1 MAVKSPSLLLQTLG
15 TFAFTVRDGD
25 GLTQVELNEFDAVL
39 ITVVCSSPRCSISL
53 GRLRSA
59 LFPDSDLVQ
68 FVDDINQS
76 VGRVGV
82 ALSQVNVDLSGWLQV
97 SDSEL
102 FFSPSIELSADF
114 TSVSQQREAIDVLPL
129 KAVTAQLEYDKGEFL
144 GEFLLTPWINKQRLK
159 LSRAFQSLLS
169 RQMELYASEGVV
181 AKAEIVAH
189 KLLQKSPFNLNALE
203 VLTRLESLPPGNIS
217 VERPSA
223 KASRTRLDVKLF
235 GPGQICVQGAS
246 NAIPLVITGYPR
258 KLLAVLI
265 CSSDRKSSKDVL
277 FDTLWPRAT
286 KAQARQRLHVALHE
300 LRANLDTIQ
309 DDFSSLLTSDRLAVG
324 IDSELI
330 ASSDIDLLKN
340 SAQTLEKLTIEQI
353 DQILVATSG
362 EFLQGER
369 ELNWITQMRR
379 SCDHQVV
386 KLLVKKAEILLAMN
400 RIVDA
405 REVAEQAFDKH
416 PSNEDA
422 CAVLMRCH
430 QALGAREQAIDVFD
444 RLRRVL
450 RDEFD
455 MKVSDLLLTL
465 ANSIRQ
471 NEPINA
477 PTIPLVEMRSVL
489 EGSNIQSLGTG
500 PKPHLSS
507 SSIGSWDLEPI
518 DPTADGAYG
527 GLRRMFLDLLVQTVW
542 VWGPPGLG
550 KKTLIKTVAD
560 EFRGSFLCKIHWLE
574 TEAILEDVDAINL
587 LLSKLVL
594 TSDGSKPVHRNVVIA
609 TWPTTPAC
617 IKTLAQK
624 IHQADSK
631 ALCVF
636 VCQKFP
642 RVKSCVKLRALGF
655 EAWTQRSGSLEV
667 SPAVNAFCK
676 FAQARGF
683 ADLVDRS
690 TVSYLDSLCKYCGG
704 VPGILEELAERLDI
718 SPLNLL
724 QGWLSAQAKSVGD
737 TSLLPSDSFT
747 ARYSAAIREAAKAEF
762 SEKPRL
768 VLEALCSVRSPVSM
782 YSLADIVGVSRLDAI
797 AAVEVLV
804 EAGLLTTFRSR
815 EFDIVFVCI
824 SGFTADVLTQMY
836 LFNPNDKLL
845 RAMVSHYGGMTFPR
859 AESRGKSTYRLMSEV
874 LRFEYV
880 WIETA
885 LDHALRDELQ
895 QDVVKLSRVLRRF
908 YFDAGHVE
916 AAAKFFNRALSSS
929 TDTSDLADFNTVL
942 GGLYGRAGFGR
953 LANKHLL
960 RAIRF
965 ARQIKDEIREATAM
979 HSLGL
984 SVGASGRFERGM
996 KFMNSATALYLKK
1009 GLLDRELVI
1018 IYSSAFLY
1026 LNELKLDFPREVL
1039 EVKRPALLA
1048 NRTQSVATWHSVKAY
1063 LALFEKNSPLAWHHV
1078 TIAIKIAEEINF
1090 VQMCFK
1096 AQLAKAMLLMSDA
1109 RPLDAAVTL
1118 KRAVRQMI
1126 FHDYRSEAAHAM
1138 ALLALS
1144 HVMSRNMNEALE
1156 AQIKAEQ
1163 LLDNVDDMQARAMLA
1178 YSRMTFFVAS
1188 NIPIDETWFRSE
1200 VVSKWTLFPAYIRS
1214 AFGAYQPLIKSKISS
1229 AEFARLFGS
1238 DCQSNLP
1245 VLTMFESVNRFVIEH
1260 VSEDR
1265 I

>member
-1 MAVKSPSLLLQTLG
+1 MVAKTPSIFIQTFG
-15 TFAFTVRDGD
+15 TFELLVLDGNTSKRV
-25 GLTQVELNEFDAVL
+25 GLTEFDATL
-39 ITVVCSSPRCSISL
+39 ISVICSAPQCAISL
-53 GRLRSA
+53 ARLRGV
-59 LFPDSDLVQ
+59 LFPDRERTKFLEE
-68 FVDDINQS
+68 INQC
-76 VGRVGV
+76 VDRVGK
-82 ALSQVNVDLSGWLQV
+82 ALSEVQAGLSTWLRI

-102 FFSPSIELSADF
+102 FFSPTVLHNADF
-114 TSVSQQREAIDVLPL
+114 TSIAQQRETIELLPL
-129 KAVTAQLEYDKGEFL
+129 AAVTSQLLHDKGEFL
-144 GEFLLTPWINKQRLK
+144 GEFSPTPWIKKQRVK
-159 LSRAFQSLLS
+159 FSRVFQSLLA
-169 RQMELYASEGVV
+169 RQMALYASEGVP
-181 AKAEIVAH
+181 AKAELVAH

-203 VLTRLESLPPGNIS
+203 LLNRLEALPLNDIPVAFPIATTPR
-217 VERPSA
+217 V
-223 KASRTRLDVKLF
+223 RLDVKLF
-235 GPGQICVQGAS
+235 GPGQICAQGAS
-246 NAIPLVITGYPR
+246 GASPLMITGYAR
-258 KLLAVLI
+258 KLLAVLV
-265 CSSDRKSSKDVL
+265 CSPDRMSSKEVL

-300 LRANLDTIQ
+300 LRGSLDSIQ
-309 DDFSSLLTSDRLAVG
+309 EGYSSLLTSDRVAVG
-324 IDSELI
+324 IDNELI
-330 ASSDIDLLKN
+330 ASSDIDLLKD
-340 SAQTLEKLTIEQI
+340 SAQTLDNLTIEQI
-353 DQILVATSG
+353 DQILLATSG

-369 ELNWITQMRR
+369 ELSWITQMRR

-386 KLLVKKAEILLAMN
+386 KVLVKKAEVLFAAN
-400 RIVDA
+400 RLIDA
-405 REVAEQAFDKH
+405 KGIAEQAFEKH
-416 PSNEDA
+416 SSNEDA
-422 CAVLMRCH
+422 CAILMRCH
-430 QALGAREQAIDVFD
+430 QALGARELAINVFD

-455 MKVSDLLLTL
+455 MKASDCVVSL

-471 NEPINA
+471 NEPING
-477 PTIPLVEMRSVL
+477 PSVPLVEMRAVL
-489 EGSNIQSLGTG
+489 EVSKAQQQSATLN
-500 PKPHLSS
+500 PNPSS
-507 SSIGSWDLEPI
+507 SAIGPWDIDPV

-560 EFRGSFLCKIHWLE
+560 EFRGSLLCKIHWLE
-574 TEAILEDVDAINL
+574 SAAIFDDVDAINSL
-587 LLSKLVL
+587 INKLVFAGEEPKF
-594 TSDGSKPVHRNVVIA
+594 SPRNVVIA
-609 TWPTTPAC
+609 TWPTTPAG
-617 IKTLAQK
+617 IKSLADT

-642 RVKSCVKLRALGF
+642 KVKSCVKLRAPGF
-655 EAWTQRSGSLEV
+655 EAWSQRSGSIEV

-683 ADLVDRS
+683 SDLVDRS
-690 TVSYLDSLCKYCGG
+690 TVSYLDGLSKYCGG

-724 QGWLSAQAKSVGD
+724 QGWLSAQAQAQGD
-737 TSLLPSDSFT
+737 AFSLPDDSFT
-747 ARYSAAIREAAKAEF
+747 ARYSAFIREAARAEF
-762 SEKPRL
+762 PEKSRL
-768 VLEALCSVRSPVSM
+768 VLEALCYVRSPVSL

-824 SGFTADVLTQMY
+824 SGFTADVLVQTQV
-836 LFNPNDKLL
+836 FSNGDKLL
-845 RAMVSHYGGMTFPR
+845 KSMVTHYGNMTFPR
-859 AESRGKSTYRLMSEV
+859 AESRGKSSYRLVSEV

-885 LDHALRDELQ
+885 LDYALRDELA

-953 LANKHLL
+953 LANQHLF

-984 SVGASGRFERGM
+984 SIGASGRFERGM

-1026 LNELKLDFPREVL
+1026 LNELEIDFPREVL
-1039 EVKRPALLA
+1039 EMKRPALLA
-1048 NRTQSVATWHSVKAY
+1048 NRTQGVATWHTVKAY
-1063 LALFEKNSPLAWHHV
+1063 LAMFEKDFPLAWHHV
-1078 TIAIKIAEEINF
+1078 TIAIKIAEEINL

-1096 AQLAKAMLLMSDA
+1096 AQLTQAMLLISDA
-1109 RPLDAAVTL
+1109 RPLDAVVTL

-1126 FHDYRSEAAHAM
+1126 FHDYRSDAAHAM

-1156 AQIKAEQ
+1156 AQTKAEQ
-1163 LLDNVDDMQARAMLA
+1163 LMDNVDDMQARSMLV
-1178 YSRMTFFVAS
+1178 YSRMTYIVAS

-1200 VVSKWTLFPAYIRS
+1200 VISKWKLFPAYVRS
-1214 AFGAYQPLIKSKISS
+1214 GFSAYQGLIRSKISA
-1229 AEFARLFGS
+1229 AEFERLFDLDG
-1238 DCQSNLP
+1238 QHNQ
-1245 VLTMFESVNRFVIEH
+1245 LTIALFEAVNHSLTKH